1 MYRICSAL
9 IESVA
14 AAVFIIPIWCI
25 YNKLCFHSWKRTI
38 IYMVFGFY
46 FSAVLALV
54 GFPNIASLKID
65 FAVNVIPFLDM
76 VSDFINA
83 CLNILLFVPFGFF
96 LPILWDKFRNIKN
109 IALMGFIVTS
119 LYQKTWKEINTE
131 IAERMVQLRKRK
143 KLSQKSLALRS
154 GVSLG
159 SLKRF
164 EQTGEISL
172 QSLTKIAIALE
183 VEGELEEL
191 FSKVPFASIEEVIHA
206 QTK

>member
-1 MYRICSAL
+1 M
-9 IESVA
+9 
-14 AAVFIIPIWCI
+14 
-25 YNKLCFHSWKRTI
+25 
-38 IYMVFGFY
+38 
-46 FSAVLALV
+46 
-54 GFPNIASLKID
+54 
-65 FAVNVIPFLDM
+65 
-76 VSDFINA
+76 IN
-83 CLNILLFVPFGFF
+83 
-96 LPILWDKFRNIKN
+96 
-109 IALMGFIVTS
+109 

-164 EQTGEISL
+164 EHTGEISL

-191 FSKVPFASIEEVIHA
+191 FSKVPFASIEEVIHV

>member
-1 MYRICSAL
+1 M
-9 IESVA
+9 
-14 AAVFIIPIWCI
+14 
-25 YNKLCFHSWKRTI
+25 
-38 IYMVFGFY
+38 
-46 FSAVLALV
+46 
-54 GFPNIASLKID
+54 
-65 FAVNVIPFLDM
+65 
-76 VSDFINA
+76 IN
-83 CLNILLFVPFGFF
+83 
-96 LPILWDKFRNIKN
+96 
-109 IALMGFIVTS
+109 

-183 VEGELEEL
+183 VEGELIQQGTIC
-191 FSKVPFASIEEVIHA
+191 FY
-206 QTK
+206 